1 MNPGAAAFV
10 PGSYA
15 YASEPQLPT
24 VQIIS
29 TEEDLH
35 KLLSWLGHE
44 SIISVDF
51 EGADLS
57 KGAWRNGEKL
67 GSHVDH
73 GRICL
78 MQSVR
83 LGLAMILESDRV
95 VKVVHD
101 FRQDADAL
109 KHQYGIEPRGIFDC
123 QLCNVFLRRLDNFRT
138 NYVLGSSKLLSS
150 YRIQQGS
157 VAGYGVVTQEQKQR
171 IHTRFSQD
179 RHLWE
184 RRPLPADMVQYAV
197 EDVKPMLQLQQ
208 IMFQELVQKLG
219 NQQVAWQL
227 MLEGSQA
234 YAADFLDLECRCR
247 LCCDAAANARFD
259 GFRLKQRLQ
268 AVPPQRLPPHLLSR
282 VLGREEDQEP
292 LTAPGPSC
300 FYVNSMDESV
310 PLPIQ

>member
-78 MQSVR
+78 MQIGTRQGFAVAVDIMMLGAR
-83 LGLAMILESDRV
+83 AFELGLAMILESDRV

-219 NQQVAWQL
+219 NQQDQ
-227 MLEGSQA
+227 GSLNW
-234 YAADFLDLECRCR
+234 D
-247 LCCDAAANARFD
+247 
-259 GFRLKQRLQ
+259 
-268 AVPPQRLPPHLLSR
+268 
-282 VLGREEDQEP
+282 
-292 LTAPGPSC
+292 
-300 FYVNSMDESV
+300 
-310 PLPIQ
+310 